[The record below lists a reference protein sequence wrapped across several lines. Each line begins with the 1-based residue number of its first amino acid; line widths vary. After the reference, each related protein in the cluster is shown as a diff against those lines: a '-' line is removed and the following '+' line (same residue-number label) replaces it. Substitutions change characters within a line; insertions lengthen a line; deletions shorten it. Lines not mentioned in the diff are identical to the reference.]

1 MHLLGRRPCAR
12 NLRFNPHAYEPIIH
26 VGDLPRCDF
35 EMKNEEGLLFIKKT
49 ISIAE
54 VMDIL
59 ENPPPT
65 VVSVPPQKPKGGQAF
80 LYQAENESKKGKVFT
95 VLLDQRTKSLSFYT
109 CDQYRWL
116 NQGVTKF
123 PRKAPKI
130 RRMYFAADTSE
141 RDF

>member
-1 MHLLGRRPCAR
+1 M
-12 NLRFNPHAYEPIIH
+12 E
-26 VGDLPRCDF
+26 
-35 EMKNEEGLLFIKKT
+35 KEEGLLFITKT

-54 VMDIL
+54 VIDIL

-65 VVSVPPQKPKGGQAF
+65 VVSVPPQKPKDGQAF
-80 LYQAENESKKGKVFT
+80 LYQAENESKEGKVVT

-109 CDQYRWL
+109 EDWWCDQYRWL
-116 NQGVTKF
+116 NQGVTKL

-141 RDF
+141 GISKEFQRNAYQLLGKK